1 MHLRGSSYRASLL
14 LPDGTEKL
22 VADVPKY
29 DFNWQ
34 SNYELANPISVPKGT
49 KYRIHATFDNSADNP
64 YNPDPSQEVRYG
76 PWTYNEMLVTWSHVV
91 LTEEKLGYK
100 MKDGRIVGQ
109 FDDAVV
115 SRQPPLLQ
123 SLPAGMAPKKK
134 STD

>member
-1 MHLRGSSYRASLL
+1 MVRIGLLGRDRGYR
-14 LPDGTEKL
+14 G
-22 VADVPKY
+22 Y
-29 DFNWQ
+29 RR
-34 SNYELANPISVPKGT
+34 NY
-49 KYRIHATFDNSADNP
+49 R
-64 YNPDPSQEVRYG
+64 R
-76 PWTYNEMLVTWSHVV
+76 SHVV